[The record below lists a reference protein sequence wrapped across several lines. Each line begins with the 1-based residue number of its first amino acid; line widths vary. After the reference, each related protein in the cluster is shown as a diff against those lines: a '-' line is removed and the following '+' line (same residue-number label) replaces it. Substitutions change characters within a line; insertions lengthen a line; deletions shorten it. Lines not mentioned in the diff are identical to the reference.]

1 MYKLQIKMFSGRVTE
16 KTDVILDAFCVW
28 DLFLN
33 KNMGFK

>member
-1 MYKLQIKMFSGRVTE
+1 MYKLQIKMFSGRV
-16 KTDVILDAFCVW
+16 TDVILDAFCVW

>member
-1 MYKLQIKMFSGRVTE
+1 MFSGRVTE
-16 KTDVILDAFCVW
+16 KKTDVILDAFCVW